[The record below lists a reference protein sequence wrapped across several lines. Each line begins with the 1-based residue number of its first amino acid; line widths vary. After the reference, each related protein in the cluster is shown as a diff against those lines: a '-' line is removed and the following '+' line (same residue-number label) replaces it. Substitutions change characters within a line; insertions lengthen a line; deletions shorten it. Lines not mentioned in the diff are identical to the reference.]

1 MKKLIVTII
10 SSVILLSSLSGC
22 LLGSG
27 QTVTV
32 TDKKTG
38 GSITITEDTVIV
50 DGMVIE
56 DDNNTVIINKKT
68 E

>member
-1 MKKLIVTII
+1 MKKLAVLAI
-10 SSVILLSSLSGC
+10 STAILLSSLSGC

-27 QTVTV
+27 QSVTV

-38 GSITITEDTVIV
+38 GSITITEDTVVV

-56 DDNNTVIINKKT
+56 DDNTTVTINKKT